1 VVAAKANPPAEA
13 PPAAEQEAAPD
24 VPQYPRRMLTEPV
37 DGKMTVVLEFNS
49 EEEARAAGSSEEPW
63 RVVNGWRVRLPEE
76 VS

>member
-1 VVAAKANPPAEA
+1 VVAAKENGPAEA
-13 PPAAEQEAAPD
+13 AVPAEVQAAPD